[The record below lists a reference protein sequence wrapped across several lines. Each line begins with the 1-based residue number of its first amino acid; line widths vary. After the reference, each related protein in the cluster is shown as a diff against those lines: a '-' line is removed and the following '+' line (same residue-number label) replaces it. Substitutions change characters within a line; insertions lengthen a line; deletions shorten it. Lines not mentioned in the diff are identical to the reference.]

1 MCWSRLSL
9 SVPVSLVLRFISSF
23 VLNSAVKAMV
33 VSLDFDDTSGLFGK
47 TVVRSDIATVESSKF
62 AALSKTGI
70 YIS

>member
-23 VLNSAVKAMV
+23 VLKSAVKAMV
-33 VSLDFDDTSGLFGK
+33 VSVDFDDTSRLFGK

-62 AALSKTGI
+62 AVLSKTGI